1 MWKRA
6 ALMGSCA
13 VGIRQQIRPG
23 LDGVLV
29 RHPEAL
35 EEIAETLDALLPD
48 QAKREVLGRSARQR
62 VHDNFLV
69 FTQVKSWLELL
80 TNTIADRWP
89 KS

>member
-29 RHPEAL
+29 RHPESS
-35 EEIAETLDALLPD
+35 EEIAETLDALLAD

-89 KS
+89 KN